1 MVYLHALEQKGRAS
15 ITTAIITALI
25 ETPIFWLAGYRN
37 FVDCVYF
44 AGINIVSNIMINNH
58 LRTMTLPNNRLAF
71 WAVIIL
77 CEICV
82 VILEAVMCACIMK
95 SVYKFRL
102 RRLLLIMLITNSASF
117 LLGIL
122 WILL

>member
-1 MVYLHALEQKGRAS
+1 MVHLSGEGTV
-15 ITTAIITALI
+15 ITTALITALI
-25 ETPIFWLAGYRN
+25 ETPLFWLAGYRN
-37 FVDCVYF
+37 ITDCLYF
-44 AGINIVSNIMINNH
+44 AGINIVSNIM
-58 LRTMTLPNNRLAF
+58 LNRRLLSMRFPSSQILF

-77 CEICV
+77 AELCV
-82 VILEAVMCACIMK
+82 VVLEFVMCCCIMK

-102 RRLLLIMLITNSASF
+102 RRLLFTMLFTNASSF